1 MLNLLI
7 GPVAELAGTWLNGKV
22 EKTKAETGAK
32 VARAKAEATI
42 MEKKATGELD
52 WDLEMAKG
60 SKSSW
65 KDEWL
70 TIIFTVPMVVVFYG
84 AIADDPAIISRITLA
99 VQTITELPEWYV
111 HIMYGIVAASFGLR
125 TFNAIKK

>member
-1 MLNLLI
+1 MIKLLVGPLVDLAKDWFQRRADKAQAKHERELRKINGEI
-7 GPVAELAGTWLNGKV
+7 GLDTMSAEDM
-22 EKTKAETGAK
+22 
-32 VARAKAEATI
+32 RH
-42 MEKKATGELD
+42 
-52 WDLEMAKG
+52 
-60 SKSSW
+60 SW

-84 AIADDPAIISRITLA
+84 AIADDPAIIDRITLA

-111 HIMYGIVAASFGLR
+111 HIMYGIVAASFGLH

>member
-1 MLNLLI
+1 MMKLLVGPIVDLAKDWFKRRADKTQAEHEREIRRINGEI
-7 GPVAELAGTWLNGKV
+7 GLDTMSAEDM
-22 EKTKAETGAK
+22 
-32 VARAKAEATI
+32 RH
-42 MEKKATGELD
+42 
-52 WDLEMAKG
+52 
-60 SKSSW
+60 SW

-70 TIIFTVPMVVVFYG
+70 TIIFTVPMVIVFYG
-84 AIADDPAIISRITLA
+84 AITDDPAIINRITLA

>member
-1 MLNLLI
+1 MIKLI
-7 GPVAELAGTWLNGKV
+7 AKPLIDLAANWLGRRAEKANAKHERELRQING
-22 EKTKAETGAK
+22 EIGLDTMSAEDM
-32 VARAKAEATI
+32 RH
-42 MEKKATGELD
+42 
-52 WDLEMAKG
+52 
-60 SKSSW
+60 SW

-84 AIADDPAIISRITLA
+84 AVADDPAIINRITLA

>member
-1 MLNLLI
+1 MWQLLI
-7 GPVAELAGTWLNGKV
+7 EPLTGLAKDWFKR
-22 EKTKAETGAK
+22 
-32 VARAKAEATI
+32 RADKAEAKHERELRKI
-42 MEKKATGELD
+42 NGEIGLD
-52 WDLEMAKG
+52 TMSAEDMRH
-60 SKSSW
+60 SW

-84 AIADDPAIISRITLA
+84 AIADDRAIISRITLA

>member
-1 MLNLLI
+1 MWQLLI
-7 GPVAELAGTWLNGKV
+7 EPLTGLAKDWFKR
-22 EKTKAETGAK
+22 
-32 VARAKAEATI
+32 RADKAEAKHERELRKI
-42 MEKKATGELD
+42 NGEIGLD
-52 WDLEMAKG
+52 TMSAEDMRH
-60 SKSSW
+60 SW

-84 AIADDPAIISRITLA
+84 AIADYPAIISRITLA
-99 VQTITELPEWYV
+99 VHTITELPEWYV